1 VTEAETLESKVEIE
15 ESMVEIAESRVEI
28 ARSMVEIVESVVG
41 KVECMFEIVE
51 HKSQQVHFEG
61 VTNLGGMECLSQLH
75 FDAEHLG
82 EN

>member
-28 ARSMVEIVESVVG
+28 VESVVE

-51 HKSQQVHFEG
+51 HKSQQVHFDG
-61 VTNLGGMECLSQLH
+61 VTNLGGMERLSRLH
-75 FDAEHLG
+75 FDVEHSG
-82 EN
+82 KN